1 MGASS
6 YLFHSE
12 EALGDA
18 MNRTPV
24 STPRLPG
31 DLFIWYIILLEG
43 ATFGVLFIA
52 FAFTRAWHL
61 DLFNTSQQQ
70 LDLSAGAI
78 NTALLLTAS
87 WCVARAVLA
96 VRGGARGAGLRW
108 LGAGMVG
115 GAGFVALKLHEYAD
129 KAAEGIGLSTNLFFD
144 FYFIL
149 TGFHL
154 LHVLAGLLA
163 LGLVG
168 VGLIRQPRGAP
179 NAHALETAAAFWH
192 LVDLLWLVLF
202 PLVYVMR

>member
-1 MGASS
+1 MAAAAPGRCA
-6 YLFHSE
+6 
-12 EALGDA
+12 A
-18 MNRTPV
+18 P
-24 STPRLPG
+24 PRLPG
-31 DLFIWYIILLEG
+31 DLFIWYVILLEG
-43 ATFGVLFIA
+43 ATFGVLFLA
-52 FAFTRAWHL
+52 FAFTRLKHL
-61 DLFNTSQQQ
+61 ELFQASQRQ
-70 LDLSAGAI
+70 LDLSAGAL

-96 VRGGARGAGLRW
+96 VRAGTRGAALGW
-108 LGAGMVG
+108 LGAGLAG
-115 GAGFVALKLHEYAD
+115 GAGFVALKLTEYAG
-129 KAAEGIGLSTNLFFD
+129 KAAQGIGLSTNLFFD

-163 LGLVG
+163 LGLCA
-168 VGLIRQPRGAP
+168 VGLARQPGGAL

>member
-1 MGASS
+1 MSTAT
-6 YLFHSE
+6 
-12 EALGDA
+12 
-18 MNRTPV
+18 RTAA
-24 STPRLPG
+24 RLPG
-31 DLFIWYIILLEG
+31 DLFIWYVILLEG
-43 ATFGVLFIA
+43 ATFCVLFGA
-52 FAFTRAWHL
+52 FAFTRARHL
-61 DLFNTSQQQ
+61 ELFSSSQQQ

-87 WCVARAVLA
+87 WCVARAVHA
-96 VRGGARGAGLRW
+96 VRAGARGAALGW
-108 LGAGMVG
+108 LGAGMAG

-129 KAAEGIGLSTNLFFD
+129 KAAQGVGLGQDNLFFD

-168 VGLIRQPRGAP
+168 AGLARQPRGAL

-202 PLVYVMR
+202 PLVYVVR